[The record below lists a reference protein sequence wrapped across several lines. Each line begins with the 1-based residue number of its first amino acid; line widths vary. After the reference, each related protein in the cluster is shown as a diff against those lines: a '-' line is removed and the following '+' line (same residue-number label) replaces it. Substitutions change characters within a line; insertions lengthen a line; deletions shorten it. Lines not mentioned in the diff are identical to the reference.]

1 MTIPGGKKIQKY
13 LENAMMPAVL
23 RHDGK
28 IKMPEGMS
36 KLNTSSASS
45 SDNSKKPLKTSNTN
59 TPASG
64 VGTASH
70 IPRRNNASLADLSL
84 MSGDVS
90 MYTIKD
96 AQKF

>member
-1 MTIPGGKKIQKY
+1 
-13 LENAMMPAVL
+13 MPAVL

-28 IKMPEGMS
+28 FKIPGTGN
-36 KLNTSSASS
+36 KLNTAMPTAAAASVKQSSKASH
-45 SDNSKKPLKTSNTN
+45 TN
-59 TPASG
+59 TTGA
-64 VGTASH
+64 TKISH

-90 MYTIKD
+90 MYTIMD

>member
-1 MTIPGGKKIQKY
+1 
-13 LENAMMPAVL
+13 MPAVL

-28 IKMPEGMS
+28 FKIPGTGN
-36 KLNTSSASS
+36 KLNTTTSTAPAVSAKQSLKA
-45 SDNSKKPLKTSNTN
+45 SDTN
-59 TPASG
+59 TT
-64 VGTASH
+64 GTTKISH

-90 MYTIKD
+90 MYTIMD